1 MYVLA
6 HLSDPH
12 IGPLPR
18 PRLIDLAGK
27 RLIGF
32 ANWQLRRRASHRLE
46 LLDVIT
52 EDVKTAA
59 PDHIAVT
66 GDLVNIALEHEFA
79 PALAWLDRLGP
90 PDRVTFVP
98 GNHDA
103 YARATAD
110 HAARFWELYMLG
122 DADAV
127 DASAGFPFLRRRGPV
142 ALIGLSTAL
151 PTLPF
156 MATGRVGAAQLAR
169 FAAVLDRLKD
179 EQAFRIVLIHHPPA
193 GLRARHKRLIDA
205 AALVQV
211 LTQHGADLVLHG
223 HDHRQSL
230 HWLEGPNGRIPVVG
244 VPSCSG
250 STGGK
255 HDPAA
260 YNLYRIGGKPGA
272 WSCEAISRGLPPGRD
287 NVEELKRQTLI
298 G

>member
-18 PRLIDLAGK
+18 PRLLDLAGK

-260 YNLYRIGGKPGA
+260 YNLYRIVGKPGA

>member
-1 MYVLA
+1 MFVLA

-32 ANWQLRRRASHRLE
+32 ANWQLRRRGRHRLE

-52 EDVKTAA
+52 EDVKTTA